1 MNKRT
6 LRSLDPAILARQR
19 VLLRVDYNVPLGD
32 GGRVEDAT
40 RIDATLPTLRLLL
53 AARAHPVLLS
63 HLGRPGGT
71 TVPALSLRP
80 VARALQERLGSGV
93 QFCSETET
101 ARALEAS
108 RSVPPG
114 EVLLLENTRFL
125 PGETS
130 NDPGLSARLAALG
143 DLYVNDAF
151 GSMHRAHASVVGVTE
166 HLRPAVAGLLVEDEL
181 RALSRLRAAPD
192 RPFVVAFGGA
202 KIGDKMPLVE
212 AFCERADTLLIGG
225 AMANTFFAAAGQET
239 GRSLIEEEAVSFARD
254 LLDRPGT
261 DLRLPVDVVVGV
273 PGDPDATPRVV
284 ESDEIPPELAAYDI
298 GPRTREQ
305 FADVIDGAGTFFW
318 NGPMGWF
325 EAEGYDAGT
334 RAIAVAAA
342 RAAEGGTF
350 SVIGGGDS
358 ARAVHEAGLSDRV
371 SHVSTG
377 GGASLEYLAHG
388 SLPGI
393 EALDDA

>member
-6 LRSLDPAILARQR
+6 LRSLDPATLARQR
-19 VLLRVDYNVPLGD
+19 VLVRVDYNVPLGD

-40 RIDATLPTLRLLL
+40 RIEATLPTLRLLVE
-53 AARAHPVLLS
+53 ARAHPVLLS
-63 HLGRPGGT
+63 HLGRPGGKI
-71 TVPALSLRP
+71 VPELSLRP
-80 VARALQERLGSGV
+80 VARVLEEHLGRRV
-93 QFCSETET
+93 HFCPETDSAT
-101 ARALEAS
+101 ALEAS

-125 PGETS
+125 PGETK
-130 NDPGLSARLAALG
+130 NDPGLSERLAKLG

-151 GSMHRAHASVVGVTE
+151 GTTHRAHASVVGVTK

-181 RALSRLRAAPD
+181 RALSRLRSAPD

-212 AFCERADTLLIGG
+212 AFVERADTLLIGG
-225 AMANTFFAAAGQET
+225 AMANTFFAAAGRET
-239 GRSLIEEEAVSFARD
+239 GRSLVETEAIPFARE
-254 LLDRPGT
+254 LLDRSDA
-261 DLRLPVDVVVGV
+261 DLRLPADVVVGAAD
-273 PGDPDATPRVV
+273 DPSAGTRVV
-284 ESDEIPPELAAYDI
+284 TADAIPPELAAYDI
-298 GPRTREQ
+298 GPQAREQ
-305 FADVIDGAGTFFW
+305 FAAVIREAATFFW

-325 EAEGYDAGT
+325 EREAYNAGT
-334 RAIAVAAA
+334 RAVAMAAA
-342 RAAEGGTF
+342 EAADGGAF

-358 ARAVHEAGLSDRV
+358 ARAVREAGLTERV

-388 SLPGI
+388 TLPGLA
-393 EALDDA
+393 ALDDA